1 VSDAPKAGAKLKDEA
16 SGVEAIVVK
25 PSPEPGLEIGPSEG
39 EPVTLGK
46 RYTCEACGAEALI
59 IKGGQGQLSCH
70 GVAMVVA
77 QPKILPS
84 SD

>member
-1 VSDAPKAGAKLKDEA
+1 VSDVPKAGAKLKDEA

-25 PSPEPGLEIGPSEG
+25 PPTDPGLEIGPFDG
-39 EPVTLGK
+39 EAVTLGK

-59 IKGGQGQLSCH
+59 TKGGQGQLTCH
-70 GVAMVVA
+70 GTAMVIAV
-77 QPKILPS
+77 PKALPS